1 MEWRGD
7 STGTAVHYEGQHQLK
22 RIRLAIVDDS
32 SFIRKALSRLLAGE
46 PRLQIVGTAA
56 SGEELLSNLELWKP
70 DVVTLD
76 LSMPGIG
83 GLATLER
90 ILQWRR
96 IPVIILSTHSSKD
109 APMTIEALHSGAVDF
124 IDKQQY
130 SLVDFQAL
138 RDVLLERIQSV
149 VSGTPHGAARTETAP
164 SPAADHGQP
173 KDDMEVFPA
182 GFDIV
187 VIGASTGGP
196 PAIQEILEDI
206 GAPPPIPIMIVQH
219 MPLGFTR
226 AFADRLNAHLHMPV
240 REAVHTEVSVP
251 GTVYIAPSGAHVR
264 LRVANGRIS
273 SVMTRYPEN
282 VQHRPSVDV
291 LFESA
296 VPLGGRVLAV
306 LLTGMGKDGA
316 EGLGQLRQA
325 GALTI
330 AQDEASSIVYG
341 MPKAAVNLGAVQE
354 SVALSAMGDRIA
366 RLLGMRRR

>member
-1 MEWRGD
+1 M
-7 STGTAVHYEGQHQLK
+7 K

-32 SFIRKALSRLLAGE
+32 SFIRKALSRLLSGE
-46 PRLQIVGTAA
+46 PSLQMVGAAA
-56 SGEELLSNLELWKP
+56 SGEELLSNLDLWKP

-138 RDVLLERIQSV
+138 RDVLLERIHSV
-149 VSGTPHGAARTETAP
+149 VWGTPKDATRTAAAP
-164 SPAADHGQP
+164 PPAAEPGQP
-173 KDDMEVFPA
+173 KDETETFPT
-182 GFDIV
+182 GFDVV

-196 PAIQEILEDI
+196 PALQEILEDL
-206 GAPPPIPIMIVQH
+206 GAPPPVPLVIVQH

-226 AFADRLNAHLHMPV
+226 PFADRLNAHLPMPV
-240 REAVHTEVSVP
+240 REAVHTEVLKP
-251 GTVYIAPSGAHVR
+251 GTVYIAPSGTHLR
-264 LRVANGRIS
+264 LRLANNRIS
-273 SVMTRYPEN
+273 TVMTRYPEQ
-282 VQHRPSVDV
+282 VQHKPSVDI

-296 VPLGGRVLAV
+296 MPFGNRVLAI

-316 EGLGQLRQA
+316 EGLSLLRQA
-325 GALTI
+325 GAMTI
-330 AQDEASSIVYG
+330 AQDEASCIVYG
-341 MPKAAVNLGAVQE
+341 MPKAAVQLGAARA
-354 SVALSAMGDRIA
+354 SVPLSAMGDRIA
-366 RLLGMRRR
+366 LLLGMRRG